1 VPCRGCPES
10 KQRITGVAPVTPS
23 TFPHPILDYA
33 ILWLQAA
40 SVGEIL
46 PEEKTHVERII
57 RAIQAL
63 QNPFVMP
70 LEMKLGHLVQLT
82 ESIGE
87 RIPCRKCSAA
97 WQQEIDR
104 KIRVRLLLEQ
114 GKRREAVW
122 LWIRSEFWGKL
133 WGLYALP
140 NLLRSH
146 YKP

>member
-1 VPCRGCPES
+1 VPCLGCHEPRRQTE
-10 KQRITGVAPVTPS
+10 GVAPITPS

-33 ILWLQAA
+33 ELWLQAA

-46 PEEKTHVERII
+46 PQDREQVQRVI
-57 RAIQAL
+57 RVIQAL
-63 QNPFVMP
+63 KNPFVMP

-87 RIPCRKCSAA
+87 RIPCHKCATV
-97 WQQEIDR
+97 WHQVIDR
-104 KIRVRLLLEQ
+104 QIKVRLLLEQ
-114 GKRREAVW
+114 GKRRDAVW

-140 NLLRSH
+140 NLLRSRA
-146 YKP
+146 KP